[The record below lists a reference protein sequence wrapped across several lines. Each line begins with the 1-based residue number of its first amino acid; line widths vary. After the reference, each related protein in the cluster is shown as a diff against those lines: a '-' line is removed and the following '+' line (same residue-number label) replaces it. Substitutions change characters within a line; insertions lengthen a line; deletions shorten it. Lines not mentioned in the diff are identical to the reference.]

1 MPGGARDYQIFT
13 APLADDPVREL
24 RIVDPYG
31 AAGER
36 ARRNMVDFARM
47 LLKQGLGVERVHIV
61 TFDADSV
68 DVSHPESSDMQYAD
82 MHDRWRTA
90 FGQDVALQF
99 IPVSKRGNRSL
110 HDREVQA
117 TTRSGKQLTWDL
129 GVASMG

>member
-1 MPGGARDYQIFT
+1 
-13 APLADDPVREL
+13 
-24 RIVDPYG
+24 
-31 AAGER
+31 
-36 ARRNMVDFARM
+36 MVDFARM
-47 LLKQGLGVERVHIV
+47 LLKQGQGVERVHIV

-129 GVASMG
+129 GRGIDGVMGNRFGCTVVLTME